1 MPGLLIFGRKNKI
14 VGKTGPEYVPVTY
27 NLVFPQ
33 RFDASLP
40 ESAYAGGCR
49 YGRHRLN
56 TTSLLRRLN
65 PRRGG
70 ESKEKGSCTFR
81 STGWVMITIFQH
93 GEHESSGEIW
103 DISSETKPPFW
114 TERLFETGE
123 GPGDPAIPAYLL
135 GGPMSINDTGDNPFF
150 AAEKQVIRK
159 MVAQKKPGLG
169 ICLGAQMIASAFGE
183 WVFPLEEELGWCQVH
198 GCGPDAAPHFPA
210 SFTVFHWH
218 YETFNL
224 PQGATLLSVRGYG
237 EKPGVQARQ
246 CGRRAVPP
254 GSDTPDHRAVGK

>member
-1 MPGLLIFGRKNKI
+1 
-14 VGKTGPEYVPVTY
+14 
-27 NLVFPQ
+27 
-33 RFDASLP
+33 
-40 ESAYAGGCR
+40 
-49 YGRHRLN
+49 
-56 TTSLLRRLN
+56 
-65 PRRGG
+65 
-70 ESKEKGSCTFR
+70 
-81 STGWVMITIFQH
+81 MITIFQH
-93 GEHESSGEIW
+93 GEHESSGEIG
-103 DISSETKPPFW
+103 IYLQKRNLPFE

-123 GPGDPAIPAYLL
+123 VPEILPSQLILL

-159 MVAQKKPGLG
+159 MVAQKKPVLG

-224 PQGATLLSVRGYG
+224 PQGATLLSYG
-237 EKPGVQARQ
+237 DTVKNQAFRLGSAVGVQFHPEVTLPIIAQWVNDLGTQEKQKIICESTRHLPGNARR
-246 CGRRAVPP
+246 CHSLVDAFIGGWSA
-254 GSDTPDHRAVGK
+254 